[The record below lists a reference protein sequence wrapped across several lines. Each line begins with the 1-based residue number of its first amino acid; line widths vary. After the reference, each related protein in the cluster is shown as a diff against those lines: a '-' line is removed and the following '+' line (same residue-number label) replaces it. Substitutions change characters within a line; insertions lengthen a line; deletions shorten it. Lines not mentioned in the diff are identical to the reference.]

1 VAVALEIGEA
11 RPGGIGWA
19 YVRARAAALL
29 NVFVAIWVF
38 SGGFVLTDPA
48 PYEPLFLV
56 VIAVGAVGGW
66 HLHRRN
72 IPLLVIFFGFV
83 PFALIAA
90 FQVKFTEVSDAFIFV
105 GVTIFLFFTAC
116 FSADYVAD
124 DPVPRMRLVIRWY
137 TAGAVICALAGILG
151 YLGLIPG
158 GEIFTRYWRAK
169 GFFQDPNVFAPYLIL
184 PAMYL
189 LQRMLLDKRIRPTAW
204 AGALFMI
211 LLIGVFA
218 SFSRAA
224 WGSLAAGA
232 IMVFFAVF
240 FLEANAREKVR
251 MLILSISGVLVI
263 VVAIGGMLSIPSVQK
278 LFDIRA
284 TDQAYDEGETGRF
297 GRQGYAFEM
306 ALAHPLGLGPQE
318 FPHYL
323 VREQPHD
330 SYASLPQQYGWG
342 GALMCYLLIG
352 MTVWRGLRGLTR
364 RSPNRLLLIP
374 LMATFVPLVI
384 EAGIIDLDHWRHF
397 FLVAGLIWGVTASKG
412 EGAAPVPAV
421 RHAGLI

>member
-1 VAVALEIGEA
+1 MALALEAAEPHRA
-11 RPGGIGWA
+11 GIGRA
-19 YVRARAAALL
+19 YFRSRAAALL
-29 NVFVAIWVF
+29 HVVVAIWVF

-48 PYEPLFLV
+48 PYEFLFLV
-56 VIAVGAVGGW
+56 VLVVGAVGGW

-72 IPLLVIFFGFV
+72 IPLLVLFFGFV

-90 FQVKFTEVSDAFIFV
+90 FQVKFTEISDGLIFV
-105 GVTIFLFFTAC
+105 LVTIFLFFTAC

-124 DPVPRMRLVIRWY
+124 DPVPRMRLVMRWY

-158 GEIFTRYWRAK
+158 GEIFTRYGRAK
-169 GFFQDPNVFAPYLIL
+169 GFFQDPNVFAPYLML

-189 LQRMLLDKRIRPTAW
+189 LQRILLDKRVRPTLW
-204 AGALFMI
+204 SAGLFMI
-211 LLIGVFA
+211 LPIAVFA

-232 IMVFFAVF
+232 IMVFLAVF
-240 FLEANAREKVR
+240 LLEANAREKVR

-263 VVAIGGMLSIPSVQK
+263 VVALGGMLSIPSVQR

-306 ALAHPLGLGPQE
+306 ALAHPLGMGPQE

-323 VREQPHD
+323 VKEQPHD

-342 GALMCYLLIG
+342 GALMCYLLIA
-352 MTVWRGLRGLTR
+352 MTLWRGTKGLAL

-374 LMATFVPLVI
+374 LMATFVPLAI
-384 EAGIIDLDHWRHF
+384 EAAIIDLDHWRHF
-397 FLVAGLIWGVTASKG
+397 FLVAGLIWGVTGS
-412 EGAAPVPAV
+412 GAVPAPSLE
-421 RHAGLI
+421 RRREALI